1 MKVVEKYF
9 NEELGVFVSVLATRK
24 ARPTERTW
32 PMKRGSISYNGH
44 KVAELKNL
52 GYSKAQNGGR

>member
-1 MKVVEKYF
+1 MKVVTKYF

-32 PMKRGSISYNGH
+32 PCNKGSVSNLGSKRRT
-44 KVAELKNL
+44 LRDM
-52 GYSKAQNGGR
+52 GYSKANRG

>member
-1 MKVVEKYF
+1 MKVVSKYF

-32 PMKRGSISYNGH
+32 PCNKGSVTNLGGKRSTLR
-44 KVAELKNL
+44 AM
-52 GYSKAQNGGR
+52 GYSKANRG

>member
-1 MKVVEKYF
+1 MKVVTKYF
-9 NEELGVFVSVLATRK
+9 NEELGVYVSVLATRK

-52 GYSKAQNGGR
+52 GYCKASNGGR